1 MSVFAGSVEVPPD
14 LMEELLQ
21 AADQYM
27 LGSLKR
33 LCEIAIADTLT
44 VRIRTHGGFSIAS
57 LGSGGQS
64 RPGDS
69 VPCMARLASDT
80 CRLPCQRPAGPALHQ
95 APRME
100 QLR

>member
-1 MSVFAGSVEVPPD
+1 MKASSCGRVEHCRPDIAAGDVRHCIASHFGCQCCFLTYVVSAIAGSVDVPPD

-44 VRIRTHGGFSIAS
+44 VRG
-57 LGSGGQS
+57 L
-64 RPGDS
+64 
-69 VPCMARLASDT
+69 
-80 CRLPCQRPAGPALHQ
+80 
-95 APRME
+95 
-100 QLR
+100 

>member
-1 MSVFAGSVEVPPD
+1 VDVPPD

-44 VRIRTHGGFSIAS
+44 VRRLRCPFSS
-57 LGSGGQS
+57 
-64 RPGDS
+64 
-69 VPCMARLASDT
+69 
-80 CRLPCQRPAGPALHQ
+80 
-95 APRME
+95 
-100 QLR
+100 QLRC

>member
-1 MSVFAGSVEVPPD
+1 MPCQASRASGRSRVLSLTWVAIIAAGSVDVPPD

-44 VRIRTHGGFSIAS
+44 VRDFTAHPCVTSDAS
-57 LGSGGQS
+57 APLWL
-64 RPGDS
+64 
-69 VPCMARLASDT
+69 CN
-80 CRLPCQRPAGPALHQ
+80 PAVTLR
-95 APRME
+95 RMHT
-100 QLR
+100 

>member
-1 MSVFAGSVEVPPD
+1 MAMCVALMHLAAGIAGSVDVPPD

-44 VRIRTHGGFSIAS
+44 VRRRTLARDCQE
-57 LGSGGQS
+57 LGLRS
-64 RPGDS
+64 RVRSRKP
-69 VPCMARLASDT
+69 
-80 CRLPCQRPAGPALHQ
+80 
-95 APRME
+95 
-100 QLR
+100 

>member
-1 MSVFAGSVEVPPD
+1 MFPDVPCPLRAGSVDVPPD

-44 VRIRTHGGFSIAS
+44 VRGCA
-57 LGSGGQS
+57 
-64 RPGDS
+64 
-69 VPCMARLASDT
+69 A
-80 CRLPCQRPAGPALHQ
+80 PA
-95 APRME
+95 
-100 QLR
+100 

>member
-1 MSVFAGSVEVPPD
+1 VPPD

-44 VRIRTHGGFSIAS
+44 VRRLRCPFSS
-57 LGSGGQS
+57 
-64 RPGDS
+64 
-69 VPCMARLASDT
+69 
-80 CRLPCQRPAGPALHQ
+80 
-95 APRME
+95 
-100 QLR
+100 QLRC